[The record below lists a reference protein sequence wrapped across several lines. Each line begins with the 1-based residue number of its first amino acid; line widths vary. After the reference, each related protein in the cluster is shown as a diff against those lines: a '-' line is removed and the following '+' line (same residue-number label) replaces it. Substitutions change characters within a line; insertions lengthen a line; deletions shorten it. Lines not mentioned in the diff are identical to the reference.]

1 MEDRFDAPP
10 LEAKQLVEL
19 MRLETDLR
27 KLRGLGCEAIA
38 KAVSVHFTHDTP
50 LGPAKVVACEMCR
63 ILSGLRG
70 GSPE

>member
-38 KAVSVHFTHDTP
+38 KAVSLHFTDDTP
-50 LGPAKVVACEMCR
+50 SARPRSLHARCVE
-63 ILSGLRG
+63 S
-70 GSPE
+70 